1 MMRSAMATEYEDRR
15 TIATPEGVEL
25 ALPLAGVG
33 SRFMALLLDSVLQ
46 AIIVGAAAVLGY
58 ALLGDLAATIV
69 LSAGLLFA
77 YLVYDVAFEVRGGGR
92 TLGKR
97 AVGLRVV
104 RDGGGPV
111 GLRASLIRNV
121 IRLFEATLLYV
132 PAIVSIIATR
142 TNQRLGDLAAGTLV
156 IRDPRAEQ
164 TAPSPAA
171 PVPAES
177 YASWDATGVN
187 DAEVAAVR
195 AFLQRRDELRPA
207 ARRTLAAQLATRL
220 RPRVAGVRPGLDD
233 ESFLER
239 LAAAKESRDMREIP
253 QSGNDEPDIP

>member
-1 MMRSAMATEYEDRR
+1 MEYEDSR

-33 SRFMALLLDSVLQ
+33 SRFMALLLDSILQ
-46 AIIVGAAAVLGY
+46 ALIVAAAGVLGFV
-58 ALLGDLAATIV
+58 LLGDVAATIV
-69 LSAGLLFA
+69 LSFGLLFA

-92 TLGKR
+92 TPGKR

-121 IRLFEATLLYV
+121 FRLFEAALLYA
-132 PAIVSIIATR
+132 PAIVSILVTR
-142 TNQRLGDLAAGTLV
+142 SNQRLGDLAAGTLV
-156 IRDPRAEQ
+156 IREPKAERTPF
-164 TAPSPAA
+164 TAPPAR
-171 PVPAES
+171 VPAES

-187 DAEVAAVR
+187 EAELAAVR
-195 AFLQRRDELRPA
+195 AFLQRREELRPA
-207 ARRTLAAQLATRL
+207 ARRTLAAQLAARV
-220 RPRVAGVRPGLDD
+220 RPRVAGVRAGLDD

-239 LAAAKESRDMREIP
+239 LAAAKESRMMREI
-253 QSGNDEPDIP
+253 SGSGHEEPDIP

>member
-1 MMRSAMATEYEDRR
+1 MEYEDSR

-33 SRFMALLLDSVLQ
+33 SRFMALLLDSILQ
-46 AIIVGAAAVLGY
+46 SLIVAAAGVLGFV
-58 ALLGDLAATIV
+58 LLGDLGATIV
-69 LSAGLLFA
+69 LSVGLLFA

-92 TLGKR
+92 TPGKR

-121 IRLFEATLLYV
+121 FRLFEAALLYA
-132 PAIVSIIATR
+132 PAIISILVTR

-156 IRDPRAEQ
+156 IREPKAERA
-164 TAPSPAA
+164 ALAPAA

-187 DAEVAAVR
+187 EAEVAAVR
-195 AFLQRRDELRPA
+195 AFLQRREELRPA
-207 ARRTLAAQLATRL
+207 ARRTLAAQLAARV

-239 LAAAKESRDMREIP
+239 LAAAKESRMMREIS
-253 QSGNDEPDIP
+253 QSGHQEPEIP